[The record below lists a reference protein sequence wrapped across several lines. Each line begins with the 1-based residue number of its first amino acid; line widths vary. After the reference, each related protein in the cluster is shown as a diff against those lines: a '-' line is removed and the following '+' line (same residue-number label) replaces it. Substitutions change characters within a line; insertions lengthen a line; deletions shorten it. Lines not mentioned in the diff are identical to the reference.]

1 MKLNPLATRTG
12 REIVSTWLWAAADTF
27 NLLGLAA
34 HKAPKKGPI
43 KAPPWFA
50 EIEGKK

>member
-12 REIVSTWLWAAADTF
+12 RLIVSRWLWTVSDTF
-27 NLLGLAA
+27 RLLGNAA
-34 HKAPKKGPI
+34 NKAPKKEPT

-50 EIEGKK
+50 EIEGKR